1 MARPYIN
8 TSDKNGSLLNPTSG
22 GSNTPISYRANV
34 NRQKTKKWAE
44 AKKIDYGG
52 DDWGDDDEYD
62 PYDAYGNELD
72 PAPAPISKPT
82 GLRQPGQG
90 LPSARGMSQ
99 DRSQKSYGN
108 LPSASVGSP
117 LNRRNSFEADDES
130 RHFSNAT
137 IRQESPLPTSPPH
150 SADSSTVAATRF
162 SQMGVGGIKH
172 TRDPSGPPTLHISTQ
187 QPSPTGL
194 RKPSLSANPVPPES
208 SFNNETISQPA
219 RTNTNDSSVLSVGSV
234 NTPSD
239 YGTSKDFSPS
249 AVPAPLS
256 MRPAPAPQSAT
267 IAAPTTKFP
276 ARKSSLS
283 TMGVEA
289 QRIYQ
294 RSHETL
300 GQPFPTSSRPSPAPG
315 SADRSATIPG
325 ASDIQPLP
333 FIRPADIYR
342 RVEEEKQERERASL
356 DLVRP
361 SMDSLRMEGSSD
373 ISHSPGQ
380 GAVRGRSSSDSLG
393 PGNRGRFSFGD
404 EGSDSGRRL
413 MPILEPVK
421 ERKSEYGFDG
431 FNANEIPSPA
441 QEITNPPNEPKITSP
456 ILPDVHRI
464 SGFGS
469 DFFSRSTND
478 SAPAPPTETIS
489 ELPEQTSSGNSDP
502 PGDTS
507 LRSQPSFGF
516 KSVVNQAF
524 DRKDDNSVPPTP
536 VSNTEGNIK
545 RSDSES
551 TGTIGI
557 SPIMSRGPSTTDN
570 RDREMST
577 PAIMEQ
583 AEPISPRLQ
592 NIPNESDNQIVPP
605 TFIPGHRRDISTPSP
620 GNSPARTPDLGNA
633 SKRIS
638 MGEQAWISSASPTSP
653 AEDARED
660 ADPEPPRPT
669 LDRDV
674 SFRPQIP
681 GGWQSYTTTA
691 TTSTVQPETPR
702 SPSPQVP
709 SDPVQ
714 ALAMEDLTPTT
725 TKHSLPESSLEA
737 ARVTL
742 GVKSDS
748 MPTPDPNGNVHS
760 AMTPHPELIPS
771 LEKASPEAQLQPD
784 FVDQPNP
791 PDSSS
796 IPPIKDSLV
805 YSEEPASETLLEPST
820 DFQPGTADE
829 FNTDELLL
837 PPLRLQVLPTLST
850 DTGPLDEENDRLRK
864 DIVKS
869 LSPRPSQSEQG
880 HENLRERPISDN
892 MEESR
897 ESTYLTDVYDDYW
910 NDIGDEDHSSPIA
923 TSSPDKL
930 QAEQAIPADMPEIRP
945 LSSHRMSKQQ
955 ARPPLPT
962 RFSWEKSMDTVA
974 PTDTNTPESP
984 TNQAELPV
992 ERADAPIEGL
1002 QQMDPEPYMEKEV
1015 LEEVPHNNDH
1025 VERNIA
1031 LGAGAVLLGG
1041 GATANNQHTVSPE
1054 SPPTVNVSLA
1064 QEKEQPQFASYPI
1077 VPTPEN
1083 EHPAYGSTL
1092 DLSTDPLGSN
1102 PHSASSSPNPFIARE
1117 PSPSRRESA
1126 TSPRTSSMGK
1136 ILTFKEIVGMKE
1148 VHERVH
1154 AFDETRERFAAM
1166 DSGIHEWIFALKAE
1180 QPEHADVNECYGGFR
1195 TTVPTGSTRRNTRS
1209 GSAALQS
1216 PYYQQYLNA
1225 SAPSQASVPASRTGQ
1240 TGPSGIQQGFSPAH
1254 AKITTQQVQAKG
1266 KEFLHTAGI
1275 FGGKAGKAGFQ
1286 AGKGL
1291 LAKGKNRLRAAGS
1304 SDKTSPPPK
1313 SRNPDR
1319 SSWGLALNLSRATG
1333 RTDPVRNAEQNILSE
1348 PTRHSQISTSSD
1360 VLTPIGMVGIP
1371 PTSDEEAQAGH
1382 AEGMNLVTR
1391 DTAGEILAPDKTD
1404 EQYVLNPPAPIS
1416 KYELTW
1422 DPFDTAQFADSN
1434 YFTNDK
1440 QTNQHLIKDD
1450 CESNSL
1456 SVLPRS
1462 ARSISD
1468 DTASNNAQRENLNRR
1483 NSAAAASV
1491 IGGYT
1496 VQGRAEL
1503 ESSTRV
1509 PISMINRPRGASL
1522 DQATTSD
1529 HFSRP
1534 TIGSVQTPLSTQP
1547 TNQTTAAPEEQGRQP
1562 SSKTLPPIRRTSKFG
1577 FEFGS
1582 RRPQTRFPISD
1593 DEDEFEI
1600 ESNGGTQDAVTSN
1613 AAEVKENLVPQQNSH
1628 ADVAIADIV
1637 RDPKANLPISPQPR
1651 FSVFPRVADPF
1662 VQRSPTQ
1669 DMGRS
1674 NPAIRHN
1681 RQDSWNS
1688 VSKNSRSRRG
1698 STSDKQFVQPRDSNA
1713 PPLIPALPF
1722 ETPPSSTQRYPELF
1736 GGPVTE
1742 IRSDP
1747 DMPGGYHQAPPS
1759 RTEPFPSY
1767 HRADE
1772 LPGARPLESA
1782 NEPTAHRRR
1791 RSSDLVNRGINLVR
1805 SLSRERRS
1813 SVSKE
1818 EKKYP
1823 INTSASSPMRDD
1835 RQKRRGS
1842 GFWGTFDISG
1852 EQSSNSGR
1860 ESMVA
1865 QHSGSQSNFMSSQH
1879 DSPQT
1884 PKSFLNPNSTLETSH
1899 SNMFGRSTTTM
1910 GKTLQKDEKRS
1921 RLSGLSGLFTRSPKG
1936 DGSVLFKPKRAT
1948 TDLSSFGPRTGTLSS
1963 PQFEDHSIQS
1973 TNMGHKRRP
1982 SQPLNF
1988 LSKLGP
1994 STSLQKTE
2002 TPSRQDSKLHL
2013 EPRPRRPSVSGLLT
2027 GMLRKRSNTLEK
2039 DSERNEDDGR
2049 KPVVVPVA
2057 RMYSDLGSESH
2068 EVLPDAITTPAQ
2080 RLKKKDQEQEQTRS
2094 SRRSDG
2100 NKQDYSHPRSHHHP
2114 RWYDTPPRL
2123 PEPQYDSVPIPDG
2136 YNLVRGDGT
2145 TPTPTNYDPRGINK
2159 FNRPSLG
2166 EDLPNSS
2173 QQYSVPSPVSP
2184 LAYSGSSILH
2194 QSPPLHQTF
2203 SPERRLINLPSI
2215 DTHRSPL
2222 ISSIRTDLPSDED
2235 ILARSPA
2242 REQPGQQRPF
2252 QLALPHSSD
2261 AHDQYYRSSTP
2272 PVHPSKD
2279 EHLASRSPTSVPLP
2293 MGEFSPSYENIDI
2306 DRFPLPP
2313 SPSQQNPDWH
2323 RNRNLSVATDDDL
2336 RRSSTGRSLVSAVSQ
2351 ISDSPSPQPHR
2362 VSVMD
2367 DKLYVDC
2374 DDDMKHHGDKFS
2386 NPVSRLPSEDA
2397 DLGDRYSERKEEN
2410 EVAMRGGEGVADIN
2424 EREISEYIHHHD
2436 VVNKIT
2442 HAKEDKLQMSATSY
2456 PGMEW
2461 NPYVDE

>member
-62 PYDAYGNELD
+62 PYDAYGNEIEPA

-82 GLRQPGQG
+82 GLRQPGYG

-99 DRSQKSYGN
+99 DRGQKNYGN

-117 LNRRNSFEADDES
+117 LNRRNSFEADDET

-137 IRQESPLPTSPPH
+137 IRQGSPRPTSPPH
-150 SADSSTVAATRF
+150 SPDSATVAATRF

-187 QPSPTGL
+187 QPFPTGL
-194 RKPSLSANPVPPES
+194 QKPSLSANPVPPES
-208 SFNNETISQPA
+208 SINNEAMSQPA

-256 MRPAPAPQSAT
+256 MRPVPAPQSAT
-267 IAAPTTKFP
+267 TAASTTKFP

-283 TMGVEA
+283 TMGTEA

-294 RSHETL
+294 NSHETL
-300 GQPFPTSSRPSPAPG
+300 GQPFPTSSRPSPSPG
-315 SADRSATIPG
+315 SVDRSATTPG
-325 ASDIQPLP
+325 VSNIKPLP

-342 RVEEEKQERERASL
+342 RIEEEKQERERASL
-356 DLVRP
+356 DSVRP
-361 SMDSLRMEGSSD
+361 SMDSLGMERSSD

-380 GAVRGRSSSDSLG
+380 GVVRERSSSDSLG
-393 PGNRGRFSFGD
+393 PGNRGRFSLGD

-431 FNANEIPSPA
+431 FNANGIPSPA
-441 QEITNPPNEPKITSP
+441 QENTNPPTEPKTTSS

-489 ELPEQTSSGNSDP
+489 ELPEQASSGNSDQP
-502 PGDTS
+502 AETS
-507 LRSQPSFGF
+507 LRSQSSFGF

-536 VSNTEGNIK
+536 IYNTEGNVK

-551 TGTIGI
+551 TGTIEI

-570 RDREMST
+570 RGREMST

-583 AEPISPRLQ
+583 VEPISPRLE
-592 NIPNESDNQIVPP
+592 NISNQSDNQVVPP
-605 TFIPGHRRDISTPSP
+605 TFIPGHRRDISAPSP

-653 AEDARED
+653 TEDARED
-660 ADPEPPRPT
+660 ADPEPARPT
-669 LDRDV
+669 LDRDM

-702 SPSPQVP
+702 SPSPRVP
-709 SDPVQ
+709 NDPAE

-771 LEKASPEAQLQPD
+771 LENASPEAQLRPD
-784 FVDQPNP
+784 YVDQPSP
-791 PDSSS
+791 LDSSS
-796 IPPIKDSLV
+796 ITPMKDSFV
-805 YSEEPASETLLEPST
+805 SSEEPASETLLEPT
-820 DFQPGTADE
+820 ADFQPDTAHEFSADE
-829 FNTDELLL
+829 PLL
-837 PPLRLQVLPTLST
+837 PPLQPQVLPTLST
-850 DTGPLDEENDRLRK
+850 DTRPLDEENDRLRR
-864 DIVKS
+864 DIVRS
-869 LSPRPSQSEQG
+869 LSPRPSQTEQA
-880 HENLRERPISDN
+880 HENLRERSASDN
-892 MEESR
+892 MDESR

-962 RFSWEKSMDTVA
+962 RFSWEKSMDLVA
-974 PTDTNTPESP
+974 PTDTRMSESP
-984 TNQAELPV
+984 TYPAELPV
-992 ERADAPIEGL
+992 EEANASIQGL
-1002 QQMDPEPYMEKEV
+1002 QQIDPEPYMEKEV
-1015 LEEVPHNNDH
+1015 LEEVLPNDDH

-1031 LGAGAVLLGG
+1031 LGAGAVILGG
-1041 GATANNQHTVSPE
+1041 SAAAVMQHMTSPE

-1083 EHPAYGSTL
+1083 EHPAFGSTL

-1102 PHSASSSPNPFIARE
+1102 PHSPSSSPSPFIARE

-1126 TSPRTSSMGK
+1126 TSPRSSSMGK
-1136 ILTFKEIVGMKE
+1136 ILTFKEIVAMKD

-1225 SAPSQASVPASRTGQ
+1225 SAPSQASVPVSRAGQ

-1319 SSWGLALNLSRATG
+1319 SSLGLALNLSRATG
-1333 RTDPVRNAEQNILSE
+1333 RADPDRNAEQIIPSE
-1348 PTRHSQISTSSD
+1348 PFKHSQVSTSSD
-1360 VLTPIGMVGIP
+1360 VLTPIGVAGIP
-1371 PTSDEEAQAGH
+1371 PPRDEEAQAGH
-1382 AEGMNLVTR
+1382 AEEMNLVTR

-1404 EQYVLNPPAPIS
+1404 EQHILNPPAPMS
-1416 KYELTW
+1416 KHGLTW
-1422 DPFDTAQFADSN
+1422 DPFDTAEFADSN

-1440 QTNQHLIKDD
+1440 QTNQYLMKDD
-1450 CESNSL
+1450 CVSNNL
-1456 SVLPRS
+1456 SVLSRS
-1462 ARSISD
+1462 ARPISD
-1468 DTASNNAQRENLNRR
+1468 DTASNDAQKEDFDRR
-1483 NSAAAASV
+1483 NSAAPASV
-1491 IGGYT
+1491 IRGYT
-1496 VQGRAEL
+1496 VQAPAEL

-1522 DQATTSD
+1522 DQTTTSD
-1529 HFSRP
+1529 HFNRP

-1547 TNQTTAAPEEQGRQP
+1547 INQTIAAPEEQGRQP

-1582 RRPQTRFPISD
+1582 RRPPARFSISD
-1593 DEDEFEI
+1593 DEDEVEV
-1600 ESNGGTQDAVTSN
+1600 ESSGGTQDAVISN
-1613 AAEVKENLVPQQNSH
+1613 APELKENLVPQQSSH
-1628 ADVAIADIV
+1628 ADVAIADMA
-1637 RDPKANLPISPQPR
+1637 RDPKPNLQLSPHPR

-1662 VQRSPTQ
+1662 VQKNPTQ

-1674 NPAIRHN
+1674 NPAIGHTCQN
-1681 RQDSWNS
+1681 SWNS
-1688 VSKNSRSRRG
+1688 VSNNSRSRRG
-1698 STSDKQFVQPRDSNA
+1698 STSDRQFFQPRDNNA

-1742 IRSDP
+1742 IRNDP
-1747 DMPGGYHQAPPS
+1747 DMPSGHYQAPIS

-1772 LPGARPLESA
+1772 VPAARPFQSV
-1782 NEPTAHRRR
+1782 NEPPAHRRR

-1823 INTSASSPMRDD
+1823 INTSTSSPMRDD
-1835 RQKRRGS
+1835 KQKRRGS
-1842 GFWGTFDISG
+1842 GFWGNFDTTD

-1865 QHSGSQSNFMSSQH
+1865 QYSGSQH

-1884 PKSFLNPNSTLETSH
+1884 PKSFLSPNSTLETPH
-1899 SNMFGRSTTTM
+1899 SSMTGRSTTTM
-1910 GKTLQKDEKRS
+1910 GKTFQKDEKRS
-1921 RLSGLSGLFTRSPKG
+1921 RLSGLSGLFSRSPKG

-1948 TDLSSFGPRTGTLSS
+1948 TDLSSFGPRSGTLSS

-1973 TNMGHKRRP
+1973 TNMSHKRRP

-1994 STSLQKTE
+1994 STSLQKNE

-2027 GMLRKRSNTLEK
+2027 GMLRKRSNTLER
-2039 DSERNEDDGR
+2039 DSERGEDNGR
-2049 KPVVVPVA
+2049 NPVVVPVA
-2057 RMYSDLGSESH
+2057 RMYSDLGAESH
-2068 EVLPDAITTPAQ
+2068 EVLPDAIATPTQ
-2080 RLKKKDQEQEQTRS
+2080 KLRKKDREERNRS
-2094 SRRSDG
+2094 PSKSDG
-2100 NKQDYSHPRSHHHP
+2100 NKQEYSHPPSHHHP
-2114 RWYDTPPRL
+2114 HWYDTPPRI

-2145 TPTPTNYDPRGINK
+2145 TPTPTNYDPRDINK
-2159 FNRPSLG
+2159 FSRSSLG
-2166 EDLPNSS
+2166 EGPSNSS
-2173 QQYSVPSPVSP
+2173 QQYSIPSPVSP
-2184 LAYSGSSILH
+2184 LAYSASSILH

-2203 SPERRLINLPSI
+2203 SPERRPINLPSI
-2215 DTHRSPL
+2215 DTHSSPL
-2222 ISSIRTDLPSDED
+2222 ASLIRTDLPCHQD

-2261 AHDQYYRSSTP
+2261 ENGQYYRSSTP
-2272 PVHPSKD
+2272 PIRSLKD
-2279 EHLASRSPTSVPLP
+2279 EHLALRNPTSLPLP
-2293 MGEFSPSYENIDI
+2293 TSEFSPSYENIDI

-2313 SPSQQNPDWH
+2313 SPSRRSPDWH
-2323 RNRNLSVATDDDL
+2323 RIRNLSVATDDGL
-2336 RRSSTGRSLVSAVSQ
+2336 RRFSTGRSLVSAVSR

-2367 DKLYVDC
+2367 DKVYVDC
-2374 DDDMKHHGDKFS
+2374 DDDLKRHSGNLS
-2386 NPVSRLPSEDA
+2386 ELVSKLPSEDVNF
-2397 DLGDRYSERKEEN
+2397 GDRYSERKEEN
-2410 EVAMRGGEGVADIN
+2410 EFEMRGSEGVAGID
-2424 EREISEYIHHHD
+2424 EREISEDIHNND
-2436 VVNKIT
+2436 VINKT
-2442 HAKEDKLQMSATSY
+2442 TRVSGDKLHMSATSF

-2461 NPYVDE
+2461 NPYVE

>member
-22 GSNTPISYRANV
+22 GANTPISYRANV

-62 PYDAYGNELD
+62 PYDAYRNEIE
-72 PAPAPISKPT
+72 PAPAPVSKPT
-82 GLRQPGQG
+82 SLRQPSQE
-90 LPSARGMSQ
+90 LPSARGISQ
-99 DRSQKSYGN
+99 DRSQKSYSN

-117 LNRRNSFEADDES
+117 LNRRNSFEADDET

-150 SADSSTVAATRF
+150 SADSSTGAATRF

-194 RKPSLSANPVPPES
+194 RKPSLSANPAPPEP
-208 SFNNETISQPA
+208 SFNNEIISQPA

-267 IAAPTTKFP
+267 TVAPTTKFP

-283 TMGVEA
+283 TMGTEA

-300 GQPFPTSSRPSPAPG
+300 GQPFPISSRPSPSPG
-315 SADRSATIPG
+315 SADRSATT
-325 ASDIQPLP
+325 
-333 FIRPADIYR
+333 
-342 RVEEEKQERERASL
+342 
-356 DLVRP
+356 
-361 SMDSLRMEGSSD
+361 
-373 ISHSPGQ
+373 
-380 GAVRGRSSSDSLG
+380 
-393 PGNRGRFSFGD
+393 
-404 EGSDSGRRL
+404 
-413 MPILEPVK
+413 
-421 ERKSEYGFDG
+421 
-431 FNANEIPSPA
+431 PA
-441 QEITNPPNEPKITSP
+441 QEITSPPTEPEITSR

-489 ELPEQTSSGNSDP
+489 ELPEQTSSGNFDQ

-516 KSVVNQAF
+516 KSVVSQAF

-536 VSNTEGNIK
+536 ISNTEGNVK

-551 TGTIGI
+551 TGTTGI
-557 SPIMSRGPSTTDN
+557 SPIMSRGPSTADN

-577 PAIMEQ
+577 PAIIEQ
-583 AEPISPRLQ
+583 FEPISPRLQ

-653 AEDARED
+653 TEDPRENTEL
-660 ADPEPPRPT
+660 EPARPT

-681 GGWQSYTTTA
+681 GGWESYTTTA
-691 TTSTVQPETPR
+691 TTSTVHPETPR

-709 SDPVQ
+709 SDPIQ

-748 MPTPDPNGNVHS
+748 MPSPDPNGNVHS
-760 AMTPHPELIPS
+760 AMTPHPELVPS
-771 LEKASPEAQLQPD
+771 LEKASPEAQLRPD
-784 FVDQPNP
+784 YVDQPNP

-796 IPPIKDSLV
+796 IPPVNDSLV
-805 YSEEPASETLLEPST
+805 SSDEPASETPLEPT
-820 DFQPGTADE
+820 PNFQLNTADE
-829 FNTDELLL
+829 FSTDEPLL
-837 PPLRLQVLPTLST
+837 PPLRPQVLPTLST

-880 HENLRERPISDN
+880 HENLRERPVSDN
-892 MEESR
+892 MDESR

-923 TSSPDKL
+923 TSPDKL

-962 RFSWEKSMDTVA
+962 RFSWEKSMEVVA
-974 PTDTNTPESP
+974 PTDTGMPASP
-984 TNQAELPV
+984 TNQPELAV
-992 ERADAPIEGL
+992 EEVNVPIEGL
-1002 QQMDPEPYMEKEV
+1002 QHIDPEPYMEKEV

-1031 LGAGAVLLGG
+1031 FGAGAVLLGG
-1041 GATANNQHTVSPE
+1041 GAAAVTQHTISPE
-1054 SPPTVNVSLA
+1054 SPPTANVSLA

-1083 EHPAYGSTL
+1083 EHPAFGSTL

-1102 PHSASSSPNPFIARE
+1102 PHSASSSPSPFIARE

-1136 ILTFKEIVGMKE
+1136 ILTFKEIMGMKD

-1333 RTDPVRNAEQNILSE
+1333 RTDPGRNAEHNIPFE
-1348 PTRHSQISTSSD
+1348 PTGHSQISTSSD

-1371 PTSDEEAQAGH
+1371 PTSDGEAQAGH
-1382 AEGMNLVTR
+1382 AEEINSVTR

-1404 EQYVLNPPAPIS
+1404 ERHTLNPSAPMS

-1422 DPFDTAQFADSN
+1422 DPFDTAQFADSD

-1440 QTNQHLIKDD
+1440 QTDKYLMKDNCVSSD
-1450 CESNSL
+1450 L
-1456 SVLPRS
+1456 SVLQRS

-1468 DTASNNAQRENLNRR
+1468 ATASNNAQKESFDRR
-1483 NSAAAASV
+1483 NSALAASV
-1491 IGGYT
+1491 IRGYT
-1496 VQGRAEL
+1496 VQAPAEL
-1503 ESSTRV
+1503 ESSIRV
-1509 PISMINRPRGASL
+1509 PISVINRPRGASL

-1529 HFSRP
+1529 PFGRP

-1547 TNQTTAAPEEQGRQP
+1547 INQTVAATEEQGRQP

-1593 DEDEFEI
+1593 DEDEFEV
-1600 ESNGGTQDAVTSN
+1600 ESDGVIQDAVTSN
-1613 AAEVKENLVPQQNSH
+1613 AAELKENFVPQQNSH
-1628 ADVAIADIV
+1628 ADVAVADIV
-1637 RDPKANLPISPQPR
+1637 RDPKANLQISPQPR

-1669 DMGRS
+1669 DMRRS
-1674 NPAIRHN
+1674 NPAIRHT

-1688 VSKNSRSRRG
+1688 VSNKSRSRRG

-1742 IRSDP
+1742 IRNDP
-1747 DMPGGYHQAPPS
+1747 DMPGGYHQTHPS

-1767 HRADE
+1767 HRAVE
-1772 LPGARPLESA
+1772 LPGAQPLESF

-1805 SLSRERRS
+1805 SLSKERRS
-1813 SVSKE
+1813 SVSKD

-1842 GFWGTFDISG
+1842 GFWGTFDITG
-1852 EQSSNSGR
+1852 DQSSNSGR

-1865 QHSGSQSNFMSSQH
+1865 QHSGSQSNFMNSQH

-1884 PKSFLNPNSTLETSH
+1884 PKSFLDPNSTSETPH
-1899 SNMFGRSTTTM
+1899 SNTFGRSTTTM
-1910 GKTLQKDEKRS
+1910 GKPFQKDEKRS
-1921 RLSGLSGLFTRSPKG
+1921 RLSGLSGLFSRSPKG

-1948 TDLSSFGPRTGTLSS
+1948 TDLSSFGPRAGTLSS

-1973 TNMGHKRRP
+1973 TNASHKRRP

-1994 STSLQKTE
+1994 SASFQMTE
-2002 TPSRQDSKLHL
+2002 TPSRQD
-2013 EPRPRRPSVSGLLT
+2013 
-2027 GMLRKRSNTLEK
+2027 
-2039 DSERNEDDGR
+2039 
-2049 KPVVVPVA
+2049 
-2057 RMYSDLGSESH
+2057 
-2068 EVLPDAITTPAQ
+2068 
-2080 RLKKKDQEQEQTRS
+2080 KKDR
-2094 SRRSDG
+2094 
-2100 NKQDYSHPRSHHHP
+2100 
-2114 RWYDTPPRL
+2114 
-2123 PEPQYDSVPIPDG
+2123 
-2136 YNLVRGDGT
+2136 
-2145 TPTPTNYDPRGINK
+2145 
-2159 FNRPSLG
+2159 
-2166 EDLPNSS
+2166 
-2173 QQYSVPSPVSP
+2173 
-2184 LAYSGSSILH
+2184 
-2194 QSPPLHQTF
+2194 
-2203 SPERRLINLPSI
+2203 
-2215 DTHRSPL
+2215 
-2222 ISSIRTDLPSDED
+2222 IR
-2235 ILARSPA
+2235 
-2242 REQPGQQRPF
+2242 
-2252 QLALPHSSD
+2252 
-2261 AHDQYYRSSTP
+2261 
-2272 PVHPSKD
+2272 
-2279 EHLASRSPTSVPLP
+2279 
-2293 MGEFSPSYENIDI
+2293 
-2306 DRFPLPP
+2306 
-2313 SPSQQNPDWH
+2313 
-2323 RNRNLSVATDDDL
+2323 
-2336 RRSSTGRSLVSAVSQ
+2336 
-2351 ISDSPSPQPHR
+2351 
-2362 VSVMD
+2362 
-2367 DKLYVDC
+2367 
-2374 DDDMKHHGDKFS
+2374 
-2386 NPVSRLPSEDA
+2386 
-2397 DLGDRYSERKEEN
+2397 
-2410 EVAMRGGEGVADIN
+2410 
-2424 EREISEYIHHHD
+2424 
-2436 VVNKIT
+2436 
-2442 HAKEDKLQMSATSY
+2442 
-2456 PGMEW
+2456 
-2461 NPYVDE
+2461 